1 MAPKASAETTSLGKQ
16 LKKSLAAIEKTKT
29 RIAKER
35 DTLREQLDEAQ
46 AIYEDMNTVV
56 DELED
61 AFRTIERSADELSKY
76 L

>member
-1 MAPKASAETTSLGKQ
+1 MAPKASAEKTSLGKQ

-35 DTLREQLDEAQ
+35 DTLRDQLEEAQ
-46 AIYEDMNTVV
+46 SIYEDMNTVV

-61 AFRTIERSADELSKY
+61 AFRTIENAADELSKY
-76 L
+76 M